1 MRMHNNNHVR
11 NPRMK
16 MGRSRPRPQMHDNSG
31 MHSHSGSTNNDRQDK
46 IDSRCRH
53 NSQYLRQFVD
63 KYLNFARESIASGD
77 RIAAEGFFQQAD
89 HYHRLLNEKVQ
100 ERAAAEKAQRD
111 TMEAQNESGTVHPI
125 DAEIPTVS
133 TAPSRRP
140 KKPAVNKLAS
150 VASDADTKEQSGE
163 PAA

>member
-1 MRMHNNNHVR
+1 MHNNVR
-11 NPRMK
+11 SSRPRMK
-16 MGRSRPRPQMHDNSG
+16 MGRPRPQMHDNFG
-31 MHSHSGSTNNDRQDK
+31 SHNQSGSIQDRHDK

-89 HYHRLLNEKVQ
+89 HYQRLLNEKNQ
-100 ERAAAEKAQRD
+100 ERAVLEKAQRD
-111 TMEAQNESGTVHPI
+111 VMEAQIESGNVNTNT
-125 DAEIPTVS
+125 AESAAVS
-133 TAPSRRP
+133 PNAGRKP

-150 VASDADTKEQSGE
+150 VAGDVAIAEQSSE
-163 PAA
+163 QVTSES

>member
-1 MRMHNNNHVR
+1 MRMHNNNVR

-16 MGRSRPRPQMHDNSG
+16 MGRPRPRPQMHDNAG
-31 MHSHSGSTNNDRQDK
+31 AHSHLGSTNNDRQDK

-63 KYLNFARESIASGD
+63 KYLNFARESLSSGD

-111 TMEAQNESGTVHPI
+111 AMEAQNESGTVHTG
-125 DAEIPTVS
+125 DAEIPAVS
-133 TAPSRRP
+133 PNPSRRP
-140 KKPAVNKLAS
+140 KKPTVNKLAS
-150 VASDADTKEQSGE
+150 VASDADAKEQPSE
-163 PAA
+163 PAS